1 MGYNYFL
8 TNNTLTMKDEVKNNV
23 LQKYHINNAYDS
35 YAIQNALSQEY
46 PEFDFTFDIG
56 INGVENI
63 SLSTINHNAAKKHYA
78 KHNAGSDDDKWR
90 VLCNIIQNTDIV
102 QGRAVLEGEN
112 GNILQ
117 VIH

>member
-23 LQKYHINNAYDS
+23 LKKYHISNTYDS

-63 SLSTINHNAAKKHYA
+63 SLRAINHNAAKKHYT

-90 VLCNIIQNTDIV
+90 VLCNIIQDTDIV

-112 GNILQ
+112 GNTFE